1 MSDWPLHIRMRLLTD
16 RFPKIVGPQPIRAHK
31 HCSQHRSEI
40 ERSERCGC
48 FYCLQT
54 FAPKE
59 IQEWTD
65 SGATTMCPRRG
76 IDSVTGSA
84 CGFSLSRDFLQRMHR
99 RWFDRSYKTKVW
111 IRLPRNVGYNF

>member
-1 MSDWPLHIRMRLLTD
+1 MVID
-16 RFPKIVGPQPIRAHK
+16 RFLKVVGPNHIRAHR
-31 HCSQHRSEI
+31 HCSRHGSEI

-48 FYCLQT
+48 FYCLET

-65 SGATTMCPRRG
+65 SGATAMCPRCG

-84 CGFSLSRDFLQRMHR
+84 SGFSLSRDFLQQMHR
-99 RWFDRSYKTKVW
+99 RSFERSYRIKV
-111 IRLPRNVGYNF
+111 